1 MRVSQTNDAPFRKIQ
16 DALDAAPNNSPAP
29 VVIEIEDSH
38 TYNEALVV
46 KSNFPGGLVIQ
57 AAALETPSVVAP
69 AGDVLQ
75 IGNAIGGS
83 SFTIDGLTLSGG
95 KVTIRGNVPAV
106 KLRYCSL
113 DPAGSGLDCQ
123 PKNPGGTVVLDRTI
137 TGPVKT
143 SANVATVTMT
153 DAAVQNTAFAVALD
167 MATTGVSL
175 EHVTVVGDTLAQT
188 LTASNAILSGKV
200 TLGDPANS
208 CFRYT
213 RYPQE
218 VTGVK
223 LFRCT
228 TLLPIFSSFQFGH
241 PAYLG
246 LSVNTPSALRRGG
259 EEGGEM
265 GVWYE
270 AGIPWREQNVMLKL
284 GEYLP
289 VGLKPVPMRAMPR
302 TPFVGVKR
310 I

>member
-1 MRVSQTNDAPFRKIQ
+1 
-16 DALDAAPNNSPAP
+16 
-29 VVIEIEDSH
+29 
-38 TYNEALVV
+38 
-46 KSNFPGGLVIQ
+46 
-57 AAALETPSVVAP
+57 
-69 AGDVLQ
+69 
-75 IGNAIGGS
+75 
-83 SFTIDGLTLSGG
+83 
-95 KVTIRGNVPAV
+95 
-106 KLRYCSL
+106 
-113 DPAGSGLDCQ
+113 
-123 PKNPGGTVVLDRTI
+123 VLDRTI

-143 SANVATVTMT
+143 SANVTTVTMT
-153 DAAVQNTAFAVALD
+153 DVAVQNTAFAVALD